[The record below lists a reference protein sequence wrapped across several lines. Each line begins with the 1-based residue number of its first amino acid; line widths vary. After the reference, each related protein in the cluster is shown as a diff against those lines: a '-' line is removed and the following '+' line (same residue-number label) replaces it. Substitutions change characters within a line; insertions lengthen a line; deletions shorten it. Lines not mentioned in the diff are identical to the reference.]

1 MLRKINGKNKSL
13 ENETVNKKEEPPED
27 KKKVPTQETVW
38 KKTPK
43 SLPYPIATSEIA
55 RTTKFQFKRRVCG
68 LQIVNSRETGKGR
81 EVQLRPL

>member
-43 SLPYPIATSEIA
+43 SLP
-55 RTTKFQFKRRVCG
+55 
-68 LQIVNSRETGKGR
+68 
-81 EVQLRPL
+81 